1 MIKINKSAIVIFFL
15 PLFLFLG
22 YNVLTTEATIE
33 EKDISKMK
41 FVNDDLDDYGLKNIA
56 IEQEC
61 KDNGGEWKDNSW
73 CKFNKAQTGDEKKFE
88 HQLEDRGLSYYYA
101 DAAEAGSE
109 EWDKYQQEKYEAEQE
124 EIAAKEDDICD
135 DEDADITN
143 IKLCMSEDIQLEKEL
158 KKACDAD
165 DNAKWT
171 ETGCVVGEV
180 EPTEEDIKERAKM
193 TQSETFKNLLESKGI
208 DYEDYDN
215 LSAEK
220 QEEIETEFK
229 EDKSDEY
236 AEELRSK
243 ELSNPEVK
251 PKLLVPNSLEGT
263 LTEEQKE
270 ALSKENPNWEFDKS
284 YVNIPNSL
292 EGKLTQEQME
302 TLSEENYDVEYEWE
316 DTASNPVPDT
326 PSYEGPEE
334 EEKRYVNPNGG
345 APLYEDEL
353 TEDEK
358 NYYEEYKP
366 KK

>member
-1 MIKINKSAIVIFFL
+1 MFKASGHEKQVLIVLLWSGLIFI
-15 PLFLFLG
+15 G
-22 YNVLTTEATIE
+22 YNVLTAEAFTEAKE
-33 EKDISKMK
+33 CSSLSEP
-41 FVNDDLDDYGLKNIA
+41 DDYLYCNDFDWSA
-56 IEQEC
+56 FSPDRE
-61 KDNGGEWKDNSW
+61 SV
-73 CKFNKAQTGDEKKFE
+73 DEMC
-88 HQLEDRGLSYYYA
+88 
-101 DAAEAGSE
+101 DA
-109 EWDKYQQEKYEAEQE
+109 
-124 EIAAKEDDICD
+124 
-135 DEDADITN
+135 
-143 IKLCMSEDIQLEKEL
+143 SEDYAKNPKNCDKAYELVEEEEATEKEL

-171 ETGCVVGEV
+171 ETGCVVGEI

-193 TQSETFKNLLESKGI
+193 TQSETFKKHVESKGI

-243 ELSNPEVK
+243 EQSNPEVK
-251 PKLLVPNSLEGT
+251 PKLLVPDSLEGT

-270 ALSKENPNWEFDKS
+270 ALSKENPDWEFDKS
-284 YVNIPNSL
+284 YENIPNSL

-316 DTASNPVPDT
+316 DTASNPVPGT
-326 PSYEGPEE
+326 PSYVAPKE
-334 EEKRYVNPNGG
+334 EEKRYVNPDGG

-358 NYYEEYKP
+358 DYYEEYKP
-366 KK
+366 EKE